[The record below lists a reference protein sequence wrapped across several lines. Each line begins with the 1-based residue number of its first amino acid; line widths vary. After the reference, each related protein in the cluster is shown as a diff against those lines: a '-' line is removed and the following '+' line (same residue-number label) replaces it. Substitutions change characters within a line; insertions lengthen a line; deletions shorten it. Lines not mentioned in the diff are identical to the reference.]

1 MGIGFRNGGGMKRR
15 NRDWI
20 IKSNYFLIGEE
31 KEVSCRSKKE
41 FYNLEL

>member
-1 MGIGFRNGGGMKRR
+1 MGIGFGNGGGRKGR

-31 KEVSCRSKKE
+31 KRGIV
-41 FYNLEL
+41 